1 MKYNG
6 GNLKEVLAAHERHLC
21 LRVDVEGDN
30 TLADFSNASL
40 CNVDFSGVDLSD
52 ANFSGCTMIG
62 CKFDNSY
69 LSDTDFSHARLY
81 DIRFTKAN
89 LIRANFEYAG
99 IEASDF
105 ADSWLNGAN
114 FYKAAISFS
123 DFVDCSIS
131 DTTCFFGCRLRGVKN
146 MPYIPMACPDEGEFI
161 GWKMCTTD
169 YTSELT
175 ENNVFIVKLRIPAD
189 AKRSSGVGRK
199 CRASKAEVL
208 AIYDMKGEDVSAY
221 VTPHSFYDTSV
232 EYQVGTVVETER
244 AFDDDR
250 WNECTSG
257 IHFFMNRAEAMDYV
271 ILTSS

>member
-6 GNLKEVLAAHERHLC
+6 GNLKEVLAEHERY
-21 LRVDVEGDN
+21 LRTSVESDC
-30 TLADFSNASL
+30 TRADFSNASL

-81 DIRFTKAN
+81 DVKFTKAK

-99 IEASDF
+99 IETSDF
-105 ADSWLNGAN
+105 DDSWLGGAN
-114 FYKAAISFS
+114 FYKAAICFS
-123 DFVDCSIS
+123 DFVNCTIS
-131 DTTCFFGCRLRGVKN
+131 DNTCFFGCSLRGVKN
-146 MPYIPMACPDEGEFI
+146 MPYMPMACPDEGEFI

-189 AKRSSGVGRK
+189 AKRSSSVGRK

-208 AIYDMKGEDVSAY
+208 AIYNMKGEDVSAY
-221 VTPHSFYDTSV
+221 VTPHSFFDPSV
-232 EYQVGTVVETER
+232 EYQVGAVVETKHQ
-244 AFDDDR
+244 FDDDR
-250 WNECTSG
+250 WTECASG
-257 IHFFMNRAEAMDYV
+257 IHFFMNRREAMDYV